1 MNLQNLTPY
10 EAGDGRTAE
19 RRKGGL
25 ISGYNRLK
33 KHAWQD
39 VFSYKMLEYD
49 INDYVRKNQNKPIGK
64 KRMAELKELAH
75 RKAENLA
82 AKMLEVNEEKH
93 LVRRVPVAKEIQKM
107 VDCAKELPGVM
118 TY

>member
-19 RRKGGL
+19 RKKGGL

-75 RKAENLA
+75 RKKILQKRIIRNGKKLKQRKADL
-82 AKMLEVNEEKH
+82 LEQG
-93 LVRRVPVAKEIQKM
+93 I
-107 VDCAKELPGVM
+107 EL
-118 TY
+118 